1 MCVICPKKK
10 AAADRQDVVPYV
22 LSDWLS
28 FLAPSI
34 ISPTIYIILV
44 YFMAD
49 LRSDH
54 LAADLFILI
63 ADVSAN
69 ANHHSKQ

>member
-1 MCVICPKKK
+1 
-10 AAADRQDVVPYV
+10 V

-63 ADVSAN
+63 ADVCATLSTTSKSRQLTCRLSLSNSARK
-69 ANHHSKQ
+69 A